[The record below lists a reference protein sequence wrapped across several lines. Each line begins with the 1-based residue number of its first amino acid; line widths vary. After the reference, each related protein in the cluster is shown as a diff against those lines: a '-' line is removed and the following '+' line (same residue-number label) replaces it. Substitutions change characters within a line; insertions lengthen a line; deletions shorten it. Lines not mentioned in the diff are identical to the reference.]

1 MTGPREAADWE
12 CIDTTNSVTRR
23 EKSPGEPLQ
32 LCCGTPR
39 RLVSTPPVTSLH
51 TQSGYLVMNS
61 TLTPQQEID
70 ANLVL
75 LDEKLPGGDYWHGI
89 IKRGNTLRI
98 TDVAG
103 SHGVSFVCYNADS
116 PIERLN
122 VADTAKIQ
130 FNAFLK
136 QGMVMYSD
144 MGRILCS
151 ITGDTS
157 GCHDLICGCSNAASN
172 TAKYGDGDFNNS
184 RNNFLKALGKRGLTR
199 KDLMPNINLFSRV
212 AVSPDGDLQ
221 YDRTCEQAGS
231 YIDLRAE
238 MNVLAIVSNCPHV
251 LHPSP
256 EYNPQPIQLTIWKS
270 PAPTADDVCRTA
282 NPEVVRGFINTD
294 ALFVQD

>member
-1 MTGPREAADWE
+1 MN
-12 CIDTTNSVTRR
+12 TTLA
-23 EKSPGEPLQ
+23 P
-32 LCCGTPR
+32 
-39 RLVSTPPVTSLH
+39 
-51 TQSGYLVMNS
+51 QS
-61 TLTPQQEID
+61 EID
-70 ANLVL
+70 SSLIL

-98 TDVAG
+98 TDLAG

-116 PIERLN
+116 QIERLN

-151 ITGDTS
+151 ITSDTS

-212 AVSPDGDLQ
+212 AVLSNGDLQ
-221 YDRTCEQAGS
+221 YDRTCEKVGS

-251 LHPSP
+251 LHPIT
-256 EYNPQPIQLTIWKS
+256 EYKPQPIQLTIWKS
-270 PAPTADDVCRTA
+270 PVPTADDFCRTA
-282 NPEVVRGFINTD
+282 NTEVVRGFVNTD
-294 ALFVQD
+294 ALFAQD

>member
-1 MTGPREAADWE
+1 
-12 CIDTTNSVTRR
+12 
-23 EKSPGEPLQ
+23 
-32 LCCGTPR
+32 
-39 RLVSTPPVTSLH
+39 
-51 TQSGYLVMNS
+51 MNS
-61 TLTPQQEID
+61 TLLPQPEID
-70 ANLVL
+70 SSLVL
-75 LDEKLPGGDYWHGI
+75 LDEKLPGGGYWHGI

-98 TDVAG
+98 TDLAG
-103 SHGVSFVCYNADS
+103 SHGVALVCYNADN

-151 ITGDTS
+151 ITSDTS

-184 RNNFLKALGKRGLTR
+184 RNNFLKALGKRGLSR
-199 KDLMPNINLFSRV
+199 KDLMPNVNLFSRV
-212 AVSPDGDLQ
+212 AVLPDGDLQ
-221 YDRTCEQAGS
+221 YDRSCEKAGS

-251 LHPSP
+251 LHPST
-256 EYNPQPIQLTIWKS
+256 EYKPQPIQLTIWKS
-270 PAPTADDVCRTA
+270 PAPTADDLCRTA

-294 ALFVQD
+294 ALFAQD